1 VRPYL
6 PVAIGFVVLAVGLF
20 VWFWP
25 ALTGGP
31 LSDADYAR
39 RAWFASWT

>member
-1 VRPYL
+1 
-6 PVAIGFVVLAVGLF
+6 VAIGFVVVAVGLF

-31 LSDADYAR
+31 LSDVDWAR
-39 RAWFASWT
+39 RAWFRTWT